1 MKSIINL
8 AKGVDRLNKRLVYF
22 IIGERNMA
30 SFCYECTAELF
41 GEEKAENNDLAGI
54 VRRDEKYYTLCEGCG
69 WITVDKHGK
78 KVEEE
83 ES

>member
-30 SFCYECTAELF
+30 SFCYECTVELF
-41 GEEKAENNDLAGI
+41 GEENAENNDLAGI
-54 VRRDEKYYTLCEGCG
+54 VRGNEKYYTLCEGCG